1 VNAVLGSGD
10 VTVDTGTTTLGSAGR
25 LNSGSGV
32 TINSGGLTLGGNES
46 VASFTNAGG
55 TLGGSSI
62 LTSAGGYD
70 LKGGTINAT
79 LGTGAVRVN
88 TGTTT
93 LGSGGRFNSAS
104 SVTMSGGG
112 LALGGNESLVNYTQS
127 AGTLS
132 GSGTLTAN
140 NYILSGGNVNA
151 SIGVG
156 NVTVTGSGTVTL
168 NGTSSADT
176 VTVNSGTLT
185 AGAANRISDSATLNI
200 NGGTFNI
207 GSFSDT
213 VGSVTLNSGTI
224 LGSGTIT
231 AGSYTAQ
238 SGSIAASLAGTGV
251 AFTKNGI
258 GTVTLSGNNSYSGA
272 TVLNA
277 GKLVENGSNGSSAV
291 TVNSGATLS
300 GTGSLGAVSVL
311 AGGTIAPGNTTRT
324 LNVTSLNL
332 ASNSAANFQIVNT
345 NTFSSI
351 HAGGAVNYGGKMTIS
366 LNGTYTEEAPGIFNL
381 FLANSFSGNFQS
393 ITIDDGVSVNDLVS
407 NGYNIW
413 SDMTPEYWASY
424 NIDTGILT
432 VVPEP
437 STYALFSMG
446 AALLLGGWYRRRKQQ
461 S

>member
-1 VNAVLGSGD
+1 
-10 VTVDTGTTTLGSAGR
+10 
-25 LNSGSGV
+25 
-32 TINSGGLTLGGNES
+32 
-46 VASFTNAGG
+46 
-55 TLGGSSI
+55 
-62 LTSAGGYD
+62 
-70 LKGGTINAT
+70 
-79 LGTGAVRVN
+79 
-88 TGTTT
+88 
-93 LGSGGRFNSAS
+93 
-104 SVTMSGGG
+104 MSGGG

-151 SIGVG
+151 SIGAG

-213 VGSVTLNSGTI
+213 VGSVTLNSGSI

-231 AGSYTAQ
+231 AGAYTAQ

-311 AGGTIAPGNTTRT
+311 AGGTIAPGNTTGT
-324 LNVTSLNL
+324 LNVSSLNL

-345 NTFSSI
+345 NTYSSI